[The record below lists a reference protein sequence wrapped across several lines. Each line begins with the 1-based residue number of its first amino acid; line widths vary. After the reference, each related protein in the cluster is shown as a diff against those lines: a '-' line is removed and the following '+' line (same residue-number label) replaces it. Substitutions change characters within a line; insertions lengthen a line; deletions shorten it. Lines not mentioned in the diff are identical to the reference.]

1 MSLGDGQGGLAC
13 CNSWGHKE
21 SDTTERLN
29 GTELKSHK
37 SDFPGGTSGKEPT
50 CQSKRH
56 KRHRFYPW
64 VRTIPWRRAWQP
76 TLVFL
81 PGESCGQ
88 RNLVGYSPWDCKESD
103 TTSNSVRQH
112 PYKESLFVCLS
123 FSLLKRNSEV
133 GVTLK
138 STGVYS

>member
-1 MSLGDGQGGLAC
+1 MQLSLFVDDMIIYTEI
-13 CNSWGHKE
+13 SKE
-21 SDTTERLN
+21 S
-29 GTELKSHK
+29 
-37 SDFPGGTSGKEPT
+37 
-50 CQSKRH
+50 
-56 KRHRFYPW
+56 
-64 VRTIPWRRAWQP
+64 WRRKWRP
-76 TLVFL
+76 TPVFL
-81 PGESCGQ
+81 PGESRGQ